1 MSCTP
6 MPWRW
11 RWGCL
16 KETKISLE
24 RLEKF
29 SRNLWWYE
37 KLLKLGMYRE
47 VFVSYLQNLRECGV
61 MFRVVQGWIPNH
73 IELPTEGN
81 DVPTNVFRPV
91 VVCWRLYSRG
101 QGFAKRKISST
112 LNWRLWVDLTFR
124 FPLVKEH
131 GNLLHLWCSIGNASS
146 FMVHFRQ
153 QCLVCLVTRA

>member
-1 MSCTP
+1 MRSNALTVEVGLFKRNEDKP
-6 MPWRW
+6 
-11 RWGCL
+11 GKAGENF
-16 KETKISLE
+16 KELVMVWKVG
-24 RLEKF
+24 
-29 SRNLWWYE
+29 
-37 KLLKLGMYRE
+37 KLGMYRE
-47 VFVSYLQNLRECGV
+47 VFVSYLQNFRESGV
-61 MFRVVQGWIPNH
+61 MFRVVQGWIPN
-73 IELPTEGN
+73 ISSCQRREI

-131 GNLLHLWCSIGNASS
+131 GNLLHLWCSIGNASL